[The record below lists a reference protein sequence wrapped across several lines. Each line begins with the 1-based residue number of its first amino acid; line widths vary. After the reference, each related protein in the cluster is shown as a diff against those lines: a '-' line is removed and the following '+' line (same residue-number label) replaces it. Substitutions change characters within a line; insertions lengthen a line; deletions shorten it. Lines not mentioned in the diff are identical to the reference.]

1 MTQILHVSD
10 THLDK
15 RQYGQD
21 LRRTDFAD
29 AFDASV
35 DIAIEEGVDAV
46 IHTGDLF
53 DDPTPSVPAVNRCL
67 DTIGR
72 LEDAGIPF
80 LAIVGNH
87 ERKREE
93 QWMDIIK
100 RFGNA
105 KRLSKSPTVVTD
117 ANGNDPVSVYGIDA
131 IRSPEWDG
139 YDFTLDEPESND
151 HVTILCMH
159 ELVQPLVPEHRGD
172 PYDLSEDVLD
182 RLNFLP
188 TALALGDYHSTCNDT
203 VDGVKVFYPGAT
215 ERCKVSERGTPSVYL
230 LTAKDGE
237 LSRKTR
243 AISTA
248 GRENVPRPFLPVNI
262 DFDETHGLDHAATR
276 IDEDAGGMNDDISDM
291 VVVARLTGANV
302 GVTAKD
308 VYDLTAEREV
318 AVSYVDD
325 KRQPDVDFDFDFDDE
340 QTESQNPDNMLDD
353 AVGGLEISTITTEAD
368 DLVRDD
374 TVDDDDIRPEM
385 NARIRTEQKEQFG
398 EATLEE
404 R

>member
-1 MTQILHVSD
+1 
-10 THLDK
+10 
-15 RQYGQD
+15 
-21 LRRTDFAD
+21 
-29 AFDASV
+29 
-35 DIAIEEGVDAV
+35 
-46 IHTGDLF
+46 
-53 DDPTPSVPAVNRCL
+53 
-67 DTIGR
+67 
-72 LEDAGIPF
+72 
-80 LAIVGNH
+80 
-87 ERKREE
+87 
-93 QWMDIIK
+93 MDIIK

-105 KRLSKSPTVVTD
+105 RRLSASPTIVTD
-117 ANGNDPVSVYGIDA
+117 ADGNDPVSVYGIDA
-131 IRSPEWDG
+131 VRSPEWG
-139 YDFTLDEPESND
+139 NYDFTLGEPESND
-151 HVTILCMH
+151 QITILCMH

-203 VDGVKVFYPGAT
+203 VNGVKVFYPGAT

-237 LSRKTR
+237 LSRETR

-248 GRENVPRPFLPVNI
+248 GRENVPRPFLTVNI

-276 IDEDAGGMNDDISDM
+276 IDEDAGGLNDDISDM
-291 VVVARLTGANV
+291 VIVARLTGADV

-308 VYDLTAEREV
+308 VYDLMAEREV
-318 AVSYVDD
+318 AVPYVDD

-340 QTESQNPDNMLDD
+340 ESASRDPDEMLNQ
-353 AVGGLEISTITTEAD
+353 AVGELELSAITTEAD
-368 DLVRDD
+368 ALVRDE
-374 TVDDDDIRPEM
+374 TVDEEDIRPEL
-385 NARIRTEQKEQFG
+385 NERIRTEQKERFG